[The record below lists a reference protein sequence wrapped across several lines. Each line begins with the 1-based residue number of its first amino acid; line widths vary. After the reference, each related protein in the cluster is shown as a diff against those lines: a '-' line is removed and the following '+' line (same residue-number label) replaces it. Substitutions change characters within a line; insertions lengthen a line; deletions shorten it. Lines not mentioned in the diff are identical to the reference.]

1 MASPI
6 AALGALS
13 LLTAAADTGL
23 GGFAWPLAV
32 LGVGS
37 GLVMATSSVVAVQS
51 VPAPLAGMAGAGNN
65 ALRQVG
71 AALGPAVLGG
81 LVHDRDGTGLLDAVH
96 AAAAVLA
103 IVFADAAVA
112 AAALLRTH
120 NVSSREPA
128 TAL

>member
-1 MASPI
+1 
-6 AALGALS
+6 
-13 LLTAAADTGL
+13 
-23 GGFAWPLAV
+23 
-32 LGVGS
+32 
-37 GLVMATSSVVAVQS
+37 MATSSVVAVQS
-51 VPAPLAGMAGAGNN
+51 VPAPLAGMAVAGNN

-71 AALGPAVLGG
+71 AVLGPAVLGG

-96 AAAAVLA
+96 AAAVLA

-112 AAALLRTH
+112 AAALPRTH